1 MNKTIREICSLLIK
15 LKNYGDVYQ
24 STIGKGTSNLDPNC
38 IKILKTDIPNLLK
51 GFFSDDHYLIEGSV
65 GKGRVALTPWIAI
78 LDSRVTKSTQ
88 QGVYLV
94 ILFSKDLKKVYFSLA
109 QGVTDSTTDEI
120 TAMRESIRN
129 SLPVKSEYLKCVN
142 DIGIENK
149 DYKNSVIYS
158 NEWNLKDISFD
169 ERLLF
174 ELKNAYQK
182 YVSYFCNR
190 KNLKPMKMPKEDET
204 ILRYMSERLKQGPY
218 ISNPNAKAFIAEIAT
233 IILHILQKDRKFDLQ
248 IDDCFNDLKGHVF
261 DYSLKKIESSRDLA
275 FFQNKDDN
283 EFNKVFLDM
292 VDIYFNKE
300 DICTLVQSFDEID
313 TIDNDY
319 QIIFKKKD
327 NDANII
333 IPEQEKKEEVFI
345 INRLTSESEI
355 IQYFNNKIK
364 EGYYTDIYKL
374 LVDLTLMMYR
384 QGDFS
389 INLSLP
395 AFNSTITYINSLIK
409 KYWIHS
415 LPANELEAKF
425 SYLWKKTKQT
435 IVNRAISALQIPY
448 RTNSDGSFVLTQE
461 NKEPVVNE
469 DVIEPQNVNEDHTE
483 DIQIDSNPDDTIE
496 SKLSELFN
504 ISETAIIEEDALL
517 NEINSLLYSRAWD
530 NVYDLF
536 GDIQYIIFAQKK
548 IAELVG
554 KTIHYNNVPLCQFEG
569 RQNYFLRTFPK
580 RIKLDSR
587 QILRNRFRVIWHDNY
602 ATSTVIKIGLK
613 FEPIKSIDKLGNIKL
628 NSLQIEDNNTAVT
641 DNLTNNSFL
650 IEKEPEPEMVLSET
664 NQINKLL
671 ADLYR
676 ESENFIIKEQKIID
690 LHSQLVKSKEW
701 INISPCIAS
710 IAYVLI
716 RQIDFAN
723 SPRSLNYNKLRY
735 LFLKCIVIHDQD
747 NLIFLD
753 DNHFYN
759 IKIVEE
765 RLIQRY
771 GINLLIDF
779 FKKIIG
785 PYDVTADGTIIFE
798 IESASEEATD
808 PDAEKASDKNTNNI
822 DEEIEED
829 DDDEPEVQEEYDE
842 KKIEQDEE
850 DVEPYIN
857 DSPVKIKFEYKT
869 RAERE
874 LAEFWYSMFP
884 NGYYDTYIWKNK
896 ISTETYGE
904 LKEKLKIC
912 VNDKQKEKGFT
923 KRFAKAI
930 VVYCAEWY
938 KREYNGNDGKGNP
951 LDAIGI
957 KQLRSLDLWEW
968 AEIDKKLLFGNEYLE
983 SIYTL
988 GGFPIFYI
996 TSKKVDDILKE
1007 LNSTYNDNTSND
1019 SAKKRIFDKNKTLQ
1033 YSLRKENG
1041 SLHLLFDYI
1050 KDPEHYPIADT
1061 DFDKDPFKKFIE
1073 GIQNFREKW
1082 DKFSLDWIVEC
1093 NEYAPLI
1100 RRKIRLKLNPE
1111 ENGIHNNRIP
1121 YYRVEKFKEEKDID
1135 IYLCFNDEDTE
1146 DLENR
1151 EHIHFINTF
1160 NGYFV
1165 GESVIDYYIFSE
1177 IPTIDINQIRVVAKH
1192 VDNEKSSNHDFVEI
1206 QVEQNIKPYLQ
1217 LFETGK
1223 YSTYSTKRNQ
1233 GDSYLLLPFNYPI
1246 VKGAINQDTSPKYLT
1261 ENGIK
1266 YRFTKI
1272 IDQLI
1277 ITDFDGKVI
1286 PVYSQNNKIEVSIE
1300 KYSDIFVYQN
1310 GNNFTRVVTDESG
1323 EETSSPV
1330 QLLFKKSDIKCTQY
1344 FDVTEPR
1351 DLEDDEVIIKF
1362 KKENDTFYSDWTEN
1376 NQPEKGFIK
1385 LRVDVQDKKIHLDV
1399 YYIPSNEIPFK
1410 RDCIRNKIVIDNS
1423 VNIVESTSDD
1433 LKSCRDKYECLFKV
1447 GSTNDY
1453 VIIPIVKPLNI
1464 TELYKDGEF
1473 IKEYKNESEQH
1484 ISIPLLFKDKY
1495 SIRRYD
1501 ESGMA
1506 YHELANEDIDILDFK
1521 FEDDCSS
1528 IEKAI
1533 ERSTSVGNIEF
1544 YLCTTKKYIETSE
1557 GYKLNVGEIGAD
1569 NYIFYFWDMN
1579 LNHEPNRINGTY
1591 EDGLLNLHSKDYPDG
1606 IIFQSLEG
1614 GICPRHYCMPILTT
1628 KSQKW
1633 PKDFNSLPVCLKC
1646 FDLASKHNIP
1656 YRVFEPLYWLLKD
1669 TDSRLIHFFASL
1681 ILRHWDDKNDELL
1694 LSNLVRLS
1702 HELYFSWPFLNIKVW
1717 KQYKDEYMKLRND
1730 KEERISSIKKEIFED
1745 KFLKEAKRLFLI
1757 YAEITNQSSFLSME
1771 KFANIYWNVNE
1782 MSLSQFISS
1791 YDYKWFTY
1799 DKIFDSSKG
1808 KKKIK
1813 WNSLASKALILMRA
1827 RPINN
1832 EVKYPR
1838 NDGRDGV
1845 SKYKPDIE
1853 GFTDHENYDKRNR
1866 VDNIRDIG
1874 KICSFL
1880 KLLYEDD
1887 NSYSNIIRFFTYYG
1901 IIK

>member
-1 MNKTIREICSLLIK
+1 MANETLINTMSGRLNQESIKNNPDARLFLAEVATVIMHILLNDGKYNIIINQCLNYFKNCIFDFSISKIKLSQDFNYFRNKNDLELTNIFLEMLNLYFSYEEIREIILMFSGTK
-15 LKNYGDVYQ
+15 DV
-24 STIGKGTSNLDPNC
+24 T
-38 IKILKTDIPNLLK
+38 
-51 GFFSDDHYLIEGSV
+51 
-65 GKGRVALTPWIAI
+65 
-78 LDSRVTKSTQ
+78 
-88 QGVYLV
+88 
-94 ILFSKDLKKVYFSLA
+94 
-109 QGVTDSTTDEI
+109 
-120 TAMRESIRN
+120 
-129 SLPVKSEYLKCVN
+129 
-142 DIGIENK
+142 K
-149 DYKNSVIYS
+149 DYKIV
-158 NEWNLKDISFD
+158 
-169 ERLLF
+169 F
-174 ELKNAYQK
+174 ETYNNKNNATIDDDDNK
-182 YVSYFCNR
+182 TLTITKFTD
-190 KNLKPMKMPKEDET
+190 EDE
-204 ILRYMSERLKQGPY
+204 IVR
-218 ISNPNAKAFIAEIAT
+218 
-233 IILHILQKDRKFDLQ
+233 
-248 IDDCFNDLKGHVF
+248 
-261 DYSLKKIESSRDLA
+261 
-275 FFQNKDDN
+275 
-283 EFNKVFLDM
+283 
-292 VDIYFNKE
+292 YFNKK
-300 DICTLVQSFDEID
+300 VNS
-313 TIDNDY
+313 
-319 QIIFKKKD
+319 
-327 NDANII
+327 
-333 IPEQEKKEEVFI
+333 
-345 INRLTSESEI
+345 
-355 IQYFNNKIK
+355 
-364 EGYYTDIYKL
+364 GYYKNIYKL
-374 LVDLTLMMYR
+374 LVDFTLMIYR
-384 QGDFS
+384 KGSTSIDFSFPSFNKIITFINKNIYTYWVHSKPSEELERTFSYMWKKAKPLHINKAIEAFKIPYPIDKNGDF
-389 INLSLP
+389 I
-395 AFNSTITYINSLIK
+395 IK
-409 KYWIHS
+409 
-415 LPANELEAKF
+415 EAKNSEVTF
-425 SYLWKKTKQT
+425 KEKTEKQNCEIEANQT
-435 IVNRAISALQIPY
+435 TVAD
-448 RTNSDGSFVLTQE
+448 NSSNANTF
-461 NKEPVVNE
+461 
-469 DVIEPQNVNEDHTE
+469 IAS
-483 DIQIDSNPDDTIE
+483 QIDSVSIKRKME
-496 SKLSELFN
+496 QLFDYC
-504 ISETAIIEEDALL
+504 ERDIIDENNLL
-517 NEINSLLYSRAWD
+517 NNINYLIINKGWT

-536 GDIQYIIFAQKK
+536 GDISYIILTQKNIAKKTKEK
-548 IAELVG
+548 ISYHIFKPFEDKQTVFDKSFKKQLVIDTRQDARKSLRAIWFSNYSISTLVKISELFDPIEKTNKLGELKINETCNNYPFYLLEIKEEFSVNDTHEPGNKLDVETTVDSISELETAPITPDEDSNSDVLSPIEDIKIIGSHEDIQLFEFYKNAEIFYQTEDKIIKMHKEMASAYKWSHASYYIASISYVILKQLELVNSG
-554 KTIHYNNVPLCQFEG
+554 WGLNYKKLKNLYRKNVVLLTQFNISFSDENHYKNID
-569 RQNYFLRTFPK
+569 YLRDIF
-580 RIKLDSR
+580 IN
-587 QILRNRFRVIWHDNY
+587 QY
-602 ATSTVIKIGLK
+602 
-613 FEPIKSIDKLGNIKL
+613 NIKL
-628 NSLQIEDNNTAVT
+628 IVDFYRSIISIPQVNDEGILLPENAPSTTFIDN
-641 DNLTNNSFL
+641 
-650 IEKEPEPEMVLSET
+650 EPEVDLQKEADEFSEVAVDKP
-664 NQINKLL
+664 N
-671 ADLYR
+671 
-676 ESENFIIKEQKIID
+676 
-690 LHSQLVKSKEW
+690 
-701 INISPCIAS
+701 
-710 IAYVLI
+710 
-716 RQIDFAN
+716 
-723 SPRSLNYNKLRY
+723 
-735 LFLKCIVIHDQD
+735 
-747 NLIFLD
+747 D
-753 DNHFYN
+753 DDY
-759 IKIVEE
+759 
-765 RLIQRY
+765 
-771 GINLLIDF
+771 
-779 FKKIIG
+779 
-785 PYDVTADGTIIFE
+785 
-798 IESASEEATD
+798 
-808 PDAEKASDKNTNNI
+808 
-822 DEEIEED
+822 EED
-829 DDDEPEVQEEYDE
+829 DSKVTTETDKVDFIEEPEVDNE
-842 KKIEQDEE
+842 
-850 DVEPYIN
+850 VE
-857 DSPVKIKFEYKT
+857 DSPVNITFFPQT
-869 RAERE
+869 RTERE
-874 LAEFWYSMFP
+874 LAEFWYSTFP

-1121 YYRVEKFKEEKDID
+1121 YYRVEKFQKEKDID

-1192 VDNEKSSNHDFVEI
+1192 VDNEKSSNHDYVEI

-1246 VKGAINQDTSPKYLT
+1246 VKGAINQDASPKYLT

-1277 ITDFDGKVI
+1277 ITDLDGKVI

-1330 QLLFKKSDIKCTQY
+1330 QLLFKKSNIKCTQY

-1501 ESGMA
+1501 ESGMT
-1506 YHELANEDIDILDFK
+1506 YHELTNEDIDILDFK

-1528 IEKAI
+1528 IEKTI
-1533 ERSTSVGNIEF
+1533 ERSTPVGNIEF

-1591 EDGLLNLHSKDYPDG
+1591 KDGLLNLHSKDYPNG
-1606 IIFQSLEG
+1606 IIFQSLEENV
-1614 GICPRHYCMPILTT
+1614 CPRHYYKPILTT
-1628 KSQKW
+1628 YNKEW
-1633 PKDFNSLPVCLKC
+1633 PKDSESLPTCLKC
-1646 FDLASKHNIP
+1646 FDIASKHNIP
-1656 YRVFEPLYWLLKD
+1656 YRVFKPLYWLLKD
-1669 TDSRLIHFFASL
+1669 TDSRLIHFFACL
-1681 ILRHWDDKNDELL
+1681 ILRHWDDENDELL

-1717 KQYKDEYMKLRND
+1717 KQYKDEYIMLRDD
-1730 KEERISSIKKEIFED
+1730 KEERISSINKEFFED

-1782 MSLSQFISS
+1782 KSLSQFIRSN
-1791 YDYKWFTY
+1791 DYKWFTY
-1799 DKIFDSSKG
+1799 DKNFDSSKR
-1808 KKKIK
+1808 KKKVK

-1838 NDGRDGV
+1838 NDGKDGYLY
-1845 SKYKPDIE
+1845 YKPDIE